1 MVDYLADALAW
12 AMAEGRVLLLD
23 YESPWTRGSPRSYC
37 QGGALALDECYF
49 EPVSSC
55 SLRDAYGPD
64 VVAAW
69 GSSLQVDLLDAARK
83 RLHGD
88 KIFFNAVINRNEYSR
103 VPPQADAFVKNVIRG
118 VKIGG
123 IISEMFW
130 FRAVATSY
138 IMRLNS
144 KTLQVVNTL
153 RHNFF
158 KDHVIGPGTVS
169 VHIRR
174 GDKTRI
180 GEMKFVKESTYQN
193 YAQALHTANTD
204 VLNQSAF
211 VSTEDPTAL
220 KILAENM
227 TSWAIQYTSVPR
239 NNHGGNS
246 PFATAP
252 TTEAMRAFLNLDL
265 ALECDGW
272 VGTLGSMWSVLTERL
287 RATARCKADK
297 PYADAHGTLAGL
309 GSV

>member
-12 AMAEGRVLLLD
+12 AMTEGRVLLLD
-23 YESPWTRGSPRSYC
+23 YQSPWTRGSPKTYC

-55 SLRDAYGPD
+55 SLRDAYGPE

-69 GSSLQVDLLDAARK
+69 GKSLQDGVLDAARK
-83 RLHGD
+83 RLHGH
-88 KIFFNAVINRNEYSR
+88 KILFNAVTNKNEYSR
-103 VPPQADAFVKNVIRG
+103 VPPQAHPSLNKIIQG

-123 IISEMFW
+123 IVSEMFW

-138 IMRLNS
+138 LMRLNS
-144 KTLQVVNTL
+144 RTLQVVNIL
-153 RHNFF
+153 RSHFF
-158 KDHVIGPGTVS
+158 QEDVIGPGTVS
-169 VHIRR
+169 IHIRR

-180 GEMKFVKESTYQN
+180 GEMRYVNESTYQS
-193 YAQALHTANTD
+193 YAQALHAANTD
-204 VLNQSAF
+204 VLNQTAF
-211 VSTEDPTAL
+211 VSTEDPVAL
-220 KILAENM
+220 KILAGNM
-227 TSWAIQYTSVPR
+227 TSWTIQYTSVPR
-239 NNHGGNS
+239 NNHDGKS

-252 TTEAMRAFLNLDL
+252 TTEALRAFLNLDL

-287 RATARCKADK
+287 RATVRCKADK